1 MNQLTAWEDDRAIGW
16 SWAEGSKGVRH
27 LGGITSDRKGTL
39 SIAAVYVRCGDSP
52 SKSVHSRKKGFS
64 LEVVEK
70 QSRSNWELFSWL
82 QTSEEFCR
90 NFVGRRDQSIHV
102 NKRFVYKIWF
112 QKREARISVQS
123 MRQSL
128 KKIERKKN
136 RRTPNR
142 FNHIEGTVSS
152 EKEESGNRGI
162 RQGDWCWLPVLFG
175 DSGRSSW
182 LLLCTFPFLCLQ
194 NPECTVWWHHSHSW
208 LERS

>member
-52 SKSVHSRKKGFS
+52 SESVHSRKKGFS

-128 KKIERKKN
+128 KKIERKKIGELLIDLITSRAQWAARKRN
-136 RRTPNR
+136 QET
-142 FNHIEGTVSS
+142 EELDKGTGADFQFSS
-152 EKEESGNRGI
+152 EIAEEAVGF
-162 RQGDWCWLPVLFG
+162 CCVLFLFCVCRIP
-175 DSGRSSW
+175 SA
-182 LLLCTFPFLCLQ
+182 LCGGTIRI
-194 NPECTVWWHHSHSW
+194 VG
-208 LERS
+208 